1 MSRREATDVTTQP
14 QTLHGQ
20 LVATAASYRHVREEH
35 RRARLGGHTR
45 RHLETRLAELS
56 THLERLLT
64 NSVLDETARTQWRQ
78 HAYHGAAEPDLPT
91 SVPAP
96 PSTARRPSRNRSRGS
111 APLWQR

>member
-1 MSRREATDVTTQP
+1 MSRSEATDLTTRP

-20 LVATAASYRHVREEH
+20 LVATAATYRHVREEH

-64 NSVLDETARTQWRQ
+64 DPVLDETVRMEWRR
-78 HAYHGAAEPDLPT
+78 HAYHGDAEPDLPT
-91 SVPAP
+91 EVPAP
-96 PSTARRPSRNRSRGS
+96 ASTSRRPPRNKARGS